1 MLRNIRNL
9 SISLVLLV
17 LVGGCVSMPDDF
29 KEPGVSVVSVKPV
42 VTNSLAPR
50 FDILLRVTNPNRTE
64 LSIVG
69 LTYTIHLAGNKVIEG
84 VANQLPEIAPYGEAD
99 VTLQATADLFGGF
112 SLLGD
117 LLNNPTAP
125 VDYEFKAQ
133 IDVGTFY
140 PMIDVNRVGV
150 LSFY

>member
-1 MLRNIRNL
+1 
-9 SISLVLLV
+9 
-17 LVGGCVSMPDDF
+17 
-29 KEPGVSVVSVKPV
+29 VKPV
-42 VTNSLAPR
+42 VTNSFSPR

-69 LTYTIHLAGNKVIEG
+69 LTYTIHLAGNKIIEG

-125 VDYEFKAQ
+125 VDYEFNAQ

-140 PMIDVNRVGV
+140 PMINVNKVGE
-150 LSFY
+150 LSLN